1 MVNSLNAHAGHGC
14 QKSKSPGTSGIFKE
28 SEKDREVLSE
38 LFKLLDSSNKT
49 YYNTTV
55 DYPNSQSDCLNKIVA
70 LCNQH
75 KVDLDISIHF
85 NASKDKKGEGV
96 ECWVY
101 STNSEAYSH
110 AKDICNEI
118 SKLGFKN
125 RGVKTSSN
133 FAVLKTKNPNI
144 IIECCF
150 CDNPKDVEKFNAKE
164 MALAIY
170 RGIYKCNPVKPQE
183 KPKFEKGILYS
194 SEADLLSAK
203 IIWWEKS
210 EYQLINIKDHYLWQ
224 CRNLIV
230 VGGATE
236 KVMKE
241 KFPQEKYTFIG
252 GKDRFETIRKCL
264 DYVGK

>member
-1 MVNSLNAHAGHGC
+1 MINSLNAHAGHGC
-14 QKSKSPGTSGIFKE
+14 QDSKSPGTYGIIKE
-28 SEKDREVLSE
+28 SIVNRDVLNELVKLCRENGKVI
-38 LFKLLDSSNKT
+38 N
-49 YYNTTV
+49 NTTV
-55 DYPNSQSDCLNKIVA
+55 NYPKDQDDCLNQIVK
-70 LCNQH
+70 LCNKN

-85 NASKDKKGEGV
+85 NASKDKKGTGV

-101 STNSEAYSH
+101 STKTKAYEP
-110 AKDICNEI
+110 AKRICNEI

-125 RGVKTSSN
+125 RGVKSSTN
-133 FAVLKTKNPNI
+133 FAVLKTNNPNI

-150 CDNPKDVEKFNAKE
+150 CDNPKDVEKYNAVE
-164 MALAIY
+164 MAKAIY
-170 RGIYKCNPVKPQE
+170 KGIYEEEPTQKQRY
-183 KPKFEKGILYS
+183 EKGILYS

-210 EYQLINIKDHYLWQ
+210 EYKLINIKDHFLWQ
-224 CRNLIV
+224 CENLLV

-241 KFPQEKYTFIG
+241 KFPQENYTFIG

-264 DYVGK
+264 EYVGK